1 MAVTI
6 AKDCEVIRALP
17 EAANECS
24 LDTKGY
30 FLIRVKRET
39 GEIEAGFCR
48 KGNVVEKIIIG
59 NSPEAICYTIL
70 RKGLVSSQEHAAY
83 LAKELEKAFIALKA
97 GIPYVQDDNLV
108 FKSKEL

>member
-83 LAKELEKAFIALKA
+83 LGKELKKAEVCLALGFDAADIEDLRRA
-97 GIPYVQDDNLV
+97 GAVR
-108 FKSKEL
+108 

>member
-6 AKDCEVIRALP
+6 AKDCEVIRAP
-17 EAANECS
+17 PGAADRCS
-24 LDTKGY
+24 LDEKGY

-48 KGNVVEKIIIG
+48 KNNLVEKLIVG
-59 NSPEAICYTIL
+59 TSPEAVCYTIL
-70 RKGLVSSQEHAAY
+70 GKGLVSSQEHAAY

-97 GIPYVQDDNLV
+97 GIPYVQDDDLV
-108 FKSKEL
+108 LEPKEP